1 MDGAVSDWNEVN
13 KGVPQ
18 GSILGPL
25 LFVLFMNDLPDVVQE
40 CSIALYA
47 DDIMLYASHSD
58 PAQLS
63 EIIEGDLNSI
73 SM

>member
-40 CSIALYA
+40 CSIGLY
-47 DDIMLYASHSD
+47 MLT
-58 PAQLS
+58 
-63 EIIEGDLNSI
+63 I
-73 SM
+73 SCCMHRTLIQPS